1 MISSGKQYQNFE
13 YYAKDPVYTVE
24 DGRFIGG
31 LAAELGFTEIN
42 ADNMAKLQAGQDATG
57 KQVVETAGKGGVEH
71 NPGKDYTFSIDK
83 SISILR
89 FSAETP
95 ETIKSAIDEAM
106 RAAGDKFVETA
117 IKEGMVTWREHSG
130 DDITHH
136 AIENTDQIAAKS
148 FLQATSRNNDPDLH
162 VHIAFMNMAKVG
174 DGYKTIKFDGIHK
187 KDAKAFLDQTVK
199 NEFYQVL
206 EQKLGKDL
214 SDVIEKNKVDGTLSV
229 AGIGK
234 ELIEQFS
241 TRQTEIK
248 EALAELKQKYPSA
261 SEGEL
266 TQIANK
272 ATRQEK
278 NLDFTK
284 EQLETKLQPAAE
296 AVKEAVNAILVQQ
309 TYEIRGIDEDKLK
322 ADVKM
327 VSEGLGKKEIYSS
340 VNKLYLEV
348 LKQDS
353 NYTYEAVKEAV
364 NSSISIELQFRTV
377 KDKEGV
383 EIKQVATRENIE
395 AERHVQ
401 AFFENGK
408 KQGFGI
414 DKETVNNAISVSE
427 KKQGF
432 EFAPDQKNSIEMAL
446 TGTDKASIIV
456 GVAGAGKTTM
466 FSTINEIAKN
476 NNIQVVGFSNNGSQ
490 AETLMRETG
499 IKSQTIKSFTEQTER
514 QDNGMQVFDKTLV
527 VVDESSMQGV
537 QDTKALLEGLSK
549 RYGNFKAI
557 FVGDKHQIG
566 SISAGKV
573 LGNAINSAAEKTM
586 LENIYRQKDEN
597 LKGIIYDFYKE
608 LNSEK
613 AKNGEIDGKDIVN
626 KLIDGGYIK
635 TVGQGQENKEA
646 IRSYIDAVKNGAEI
660 KDIAVIVRTN
670 KTKDEIDNGIRE
682 ELLTGKEL
690 TLGTLKKEN
699 IDDINKFRAEAYM
712 RGDIISFR
720 KNEFKEVVSV
730 DKKDNSIDVRGFS
743 YVPEKEKG
751 VEIKTIDGKQFINLA
766 TGKDGVKKEYEVRK
780 NENGNISYY
789 VSTGSEKINV
799 NDEKR
804 KNDINKMQKYTES
817 EIKLRTGEKVMFT
830 QNIKMDSSV
839 YEKIKY
845 TKDNR
850 KWGQAIRALA
860 GDYGLK
866 SMVASL
872 EKTGRTVDGAV
883 AILKDKKID
892 KTIEKAKKE
901 GEKYKEWQIGN
912 SRGVIIE
919 HKNKKEVVN
928 GLQAT
933 FIGKSGTVYKFDLG
947 KDKDGNRRTLKL
959 NSADKKEAQALRNI
973 EYAYAITTE
982 KAQGLGVKNVIT
994 VENTKKN
1001 ANQNLVDI
1009 SRTVKELKIIV
1020 SENETVKKDKDG
1032 NSLKVKENGKEKEYY
1047 KVDKETK
1054 KETKITKEKADKE
1067 FNSAIDKSFSAVQ
1080 NKTTSIRQQNQ
1091 QNEQNRNTLSQENRR
1106 ETGSVSRQQS
1116 EQKSEKTGYE
1126 QGYNSGR
1133 SR

>member
-13 YYAKDPVYTVE
+13 YYAKDPVYAVE

-31 LAAELGFTEIN
+31 LPTELGFTEIN
-42 ADNMAKLQAGQDATG
+42 ADNMAKLQAGQDVTG
-57 KQVVETAGKGGVEH
+57 KQLVETAGAGGVEH

-95 ETIKSAIDEAM
+95 EDIKMAIDEAM
-106 RAAGDKFVETA
+106 RAAGDKIVETA
-117 IKEGMVTWREHSG
+117 IKEGMVTWREHKG
-130 DDITHH
+130 DNITHH
-136 AIENTDQIAAKS
+136 AIENTDQIAARS
-148 FLQATSRNNDPDLH
+148 FLQSTSRNNDPDLH
-162 VHIAFMNMAKVG
+162 VHIAFMNMAKVE

-187 KDAKAFLDQTVK
+187 KDAKAFLDQTAK

-206 EQKLGKDL
+206 EQKLGKDI
-214 SDVIEKNKVDGTLSV
+214 SNVIEKNKVDGTLSV

-241 TRQTEIK
+241 SRQTEIK
-248 EALAELKQKYPSA
+248 EALIELKEKYPGA

-266 TQIANK
+266 TQMANK

-284 EQLETKLQPAAE
+284 EELEDKLTPAAA
-296 AVKEAVNAILVQQ
+296 AVKEAVNAISVQLQ
-309 TYEIRGIDEDKLK
+309 TYEIRDINKDKIK
-322 ADVKM
+322 ADVKII
-327 VSEGLGKKEIYSS
+327 SEGLGQKEIYSS

-364 NSSISIELQFRTV
+364 NSNIELQFKTV

-383 EIKQVATRENIE
+383 EIKQVATRENIA
-395 AERHVQ
+395 AERYVQ

-432 EFAPDQKNSIEMAL
+432 EFAADQKNSIEMAL
-446 TGTDKASIIV
+446 TGQDKANIIV

-490 AETLMRETG
+490 SETLMRETG
-499 IKSQTIKSFTEQTER
+499 IKSQTIKSFIEQTER
-514 QDNGMQVFDKTLV
+514 QDKGMQVFDKTLV

-557 FVGDKHQIG
+557 FVGDKHQIS
-566 SISAGKV
+566 SISAGAV
-573 LGNAINSAAEKTM
+573 LGNAINSSAEKTM

-613 AKNGEIDGKDIVN
+613 AKNGEIDGKNIVN
-626 KLIDGGYIK
+626 KLIDGGYVK
-635 TVGQGQENKEA
+635 TVAQGQENKEA
-646 IRSYIDAVKNGAEI
+646 IRSYIEAVKNGAGI
-660 KDIAVIVRTN
+660 KDVAVIVRTN
-670 KTKDEIDNGIRE
+670 KTKDEIDKGVRE
-682 ELLTGKEL
+682 GLLKGKEF

-699 IDDINKFRAEAYM
+699 IDDINKFRAEAYVV
-712 RGDIISFR
+712 GDIISFR

-730 DKKDNSIDVRGFS
+730 NKKDNSIDVRGFS
-743 YVPEKEKG
+743 YVPEKSVK
-751 VEIKTIDGKQFINLA
+751 IQDSKQYINLQS
-766 TGKDGVKKEYEVRK
+766 GKDGVKKDYEVRK

-789 VSTGSEKINV
+789 VSTGSEKINLD
-799 NDEKR
+799 DEKR

-817 EIKLRTGEKVMFT
+817 EIKLRAGEKVMFT

-850 KWGQAIRALA
+850 KWSQAMKALA

-866 SMVASL
+866 SMVASWR
-872 EKTGRTVDGAV
+872 KTARTVDGV
-883 AILKDKKID
+883 AAIFKDKKID
-892 KTIEKAKKE
+892 KAIETAEKN

-912 SRGVIIE
+912 SRGVVIE

-947 KDKDGNRRTLKL
+947 KDKEGNRRTLEL
-959 NSADKKEAQALRNI
+959 NSADKKEAQALKNI

-994 VENTKKN
+994 IENSKKN

-1009 SRTVKELKIIV
+1009 SRTVNELKIIV
-1020 SENETVKKDKDG
+1020 SESETVKKDKDG
-1032 NSLKVKENGKEKEYY
+1032 NGLKVKESGNEKEYY
-1047 KVDKETK
+1047 KVDKETG
-1054 KETKITKEKADKE
+1054 KETKITKEKAEKE
-1067 FNSAIDKSFSAVQ
+1067 FNSAINKSFSTVQ
-1080 NKTTSIRQQNQ
+1080 NKTTSIEQERQQRQ
-1091 QNEQNRNTLSQENRR
+1091 QSEQNRNTLSQESERG
-1106 ETGSVSRQQS
+1106 TGSVSRQQS
-1116 EQKSEKTGYE
+1116 EQNGYE